1 MCAEWAA
8 QAASWGPAA
17 VYLRSPR
24 GFLDRLDAAD
34 PFVTA
39 LYGRLAAALRA
50 AMTAGAIPAQDPRSA
65 ALIWVTL
72 FDERVVVDL
81 THHQGLSPAQAAG
94 RLAAALLAAL
104 AA

>member
-1 MCAEWAA
+1 MAGALAGAEPAGHVQPEGLA
-8 QAASWGPAA
+8 RGHRSQAGLQ
-17 VYLRSPR
+17 VI
-24 GFLDRLDAAD
+24 D

-50 AMTAGAIPAQDPRSA
+50 AMTAGAIPAQDPRYA

-94 RLAAALLAAL
+94 RLTAALLAAL